1 MVLEIIGCV
10 FIALAVIILYID
22 LESVKR
28 KEEELERETKE
39 MEIRLRDIERCYV
52 DDVFDRNKGQHN
64 RISADE
70 TVFGR
75 VCK

>member
-10 FIALAVIILYID
+10 FIALAAIILYID

-39 MEIRLRDIERCYV
+39 MEIRLRDCERAV
-52 DDVFDRNKGQHN
+52 DWTHRNSG
-64 RISADE
+64 
-70 TVFGR
+70 GR
-75 VCK
+75 Q

>member
-10 FIALAVIILYID
+10 FITLAVIILYID

-39 MEIRLRDIERCYV
+39 MEIRLRDCERAV
-52 DDVFDRNKGQHN
+52 DWTHRNSG
-64 RISADE
+64 
-70 TVFGR
+70 GR
-75 VCK
+75 Q

>member
-10 FIALAVIILYID
+10 FIALVVIILYID

-39 MEIRLRDIERCYV
+39 MEIRLRDCERAV
-52 DDVFDRNKGQHN
+52 DWTHRNSG
-64 RISADE
+64 
-70 TVFGR
+70 GR
-75 VCK
+75 Q

>member
-1 MVLEIIGCV
+1 MALEIIGCV

-39 MEIRLRDIERCYV
+39 MEIRLRDCERAV
-52 DDVFDRNKGQHN
+52 DWTHRNSG
-64 RISADE
+64 
-70 TVFGR
+70 GR
-75 VCK
+75 Q

>member
-39 MEIRLRDIERCYV
+39 MEIRLRDCERAV
-52 DDVFDRNKGQHN
+52 DWTHRNSG
-64 RISADE
+64 
-70 TVFGR
+70 GR
-75 VCK
+75 Q

>member
-10 FIALAVIILYID
+10 FIVLAVIILYID

-39 MEIRLRDIERCYV
+39 MEIRLRDCERAV
-52 DDVFDRNKGQHN
+52 DWTHRNSG
-64 RISADE
+64 
-70 TVFGR
+70 GR
-75 VCK
+75 Q